1 MKTVNF
7 YTENGVFEF
16 TLKEVKERLICKHSE
31 YDPDEVSQLLKLISN
46 DGDKTV
52 LNPDDHSYFGYAALD
67 LISSGI
73 GTVTCKICRK
83 TYDAGQLREFA
94 IGHGKSPFDINQQQE
109 GGSSKFEKRKN
120 SSIFGGKGYKC
131 PSGHTLISMETW
143 KT

>member
-1 MKTVNF
+1 MNTVIF
-7 YTENGVFEF
+7 QTENAVFKF
-16 TLKEVKERLICKHSE
+16 AQKEVKEGLICKHSE
-31 YDPDEVSQLLKLISN
+31 YDPNEVAKLLELIPTDTSE
-46 DGDKTV
+46 TI
-52 LNPDDHSYFGYAALD
+52 LNPDGHNYFGYFALD

-131 PSGHTLISMETW
+131 PSGHKLISMETW
-143 KT
+143 RT